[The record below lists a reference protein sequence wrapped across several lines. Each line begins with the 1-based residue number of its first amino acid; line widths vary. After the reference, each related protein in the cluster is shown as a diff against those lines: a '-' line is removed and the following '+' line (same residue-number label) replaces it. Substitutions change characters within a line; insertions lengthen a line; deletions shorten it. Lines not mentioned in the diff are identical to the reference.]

1 MENLELPKIL
11 MDETNLKILSA
22 TTFKPR
28 SARELSYIFAI
39 PLASCYRKIKELEEQ
54 GFIKAVSRELT
65 REGKRYSK
73 YQSQVGSV
81 KIAFENGHL
90 RMQLQLAFRQP
101 ITIEESA
108 ESMMNRAE
116 KPSPLIAD
124 APAPVGADA

>member
-39 PLASCYRKIKELEEQ
+39 PLASCYRKIKELEHQ

-65 REGKRYSK
+65 REGKRFSK

-90 RMQLQLAFRQP
+90 KMQLQLAWRQT

-108 ESMMNRAE
+108 ESMMQRVE
-116 KPSPLIAD
+116 KPSPIIGD
-124 APAPVGADA
+124 PTSPVGADA

>member
-39 PLASCYRKIKELEEQ
+39 PLASCYRKIKELEQQ
-54 GFIKAVSRELT
+54 GFIKSVSRELT

-108 ESMMNRAE
+108 ESMMNRVE
-116 KPSPLIAD
+116 KPSPIITETAG
-124 APAPVGADA
+124 PVGADA

>member
-39 PLASCYRKIKELEEQ
+39 PLASCYRKIKELEQQ
-54 GFIKAVSRELT
+54 GLIKAVSRELT
-65 REGKRYSK
+65 REGKRFSK

-90 RMQLQLAFRQP
+90 KMQLQLAWRQT

-108 ESMMNRAE
+108 ESMMQRVE
-116 KPSPLIAD
+116 KPSPIIAD
-124 APAPVGADA
+124 TTSPVSADA